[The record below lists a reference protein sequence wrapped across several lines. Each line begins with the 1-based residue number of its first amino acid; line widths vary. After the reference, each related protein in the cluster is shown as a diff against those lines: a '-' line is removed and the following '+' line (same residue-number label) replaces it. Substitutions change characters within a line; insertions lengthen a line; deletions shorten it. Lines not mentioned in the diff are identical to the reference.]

1 MSKSPFVTL
10 IFRGGRF
17 HEAAMP
23 VEVLPELAAYRD
35 LLLAVAKTLFQGA
48 NPERQRLPKGFEAG
62 FRLVLERVDPGSAV
76 PVVSRLSGD
85 PTTMALFPTAFPTA
99 VPPDWFDKARDVV
112 EEGIAAAAKDKPL
125 PTELSREIL
134 ARFNAFGRT
143 LGGDESI
150 VVAQPG
156 KREGAIYDRAVRR
169 KLVLQA
175 QATYEDEVN
184 LLGEVRAADKDAE
197 GFVLRTSDGRK
208 LEVHIPPLFFPLALR
223 SLGDAALVRVRG
235 TGLYDQDG
243 VLVKVT
249 MATDVSLAEEGDE
262 QTRPG
267 CPTPVEAQ
275 VESLGALPSG
285 WYDES
290 SPAYDAAALQ
300 WLAKLL
306 AGVLDGFQLPRPYI
320 YPTPEGVARA
330 EWSGSNW
337 EVVTSFDL
345 GARSADVMA
354 ARNDSQE
361 MHEISVPL
369 SEPGGESKLGR
380 FLIEHLAT
388 H

>member
-1 MSKSPFVTL
+1 MTKSPFVTL

-23 VEVLPELAAYRD
+23 VEALPELAAYQE
-35 LLLAVAKTLFQGA
+35 LVLAVAKKLFQDA
-48 NPERQRLPKGFEAG
+48 NPERRRLPKGFEAG

-76 PVVSRLSGD
+76 PIVSRLSDG
-85 PTTMALFPTAFPTA
+85 PAVRTLFPVA
-99 VPPDWFDKARDVV
+99 VTPDWFDKARDVV
-112 EEGIAAAAKDKPL
+112 EGGIGAAAKDKPL

-156 KREGAIYDRAVRR
+156 KREGAVYDRLVRR

-175 QATYEDEVN
+175 QATYEDDVN

-197 GFVLRTSDGRK
+197 GFVLRTADGRK
-208 LEVHIPPLFFPLALR
+208 LDVRIPPLFFPLALR
-223 SLGDAALVRVRG
+223 SLGEAALVRVRG

-243 VLVKVT
+243 GLVKVT

-267 CPTPVEAQ
+267 CPTPVAAQ
-275 VESLGALPSG
+275 VESLKALAPG
-285 WYDES
+285 WFDES
-290 SPAYDAAALQ
+290 SPAYDAASLH
-300 WLAKLL
+300 WLARLL
-306 AGVLDGFQLPRPYI
+306 TGVLDGFQLPRPYI
-320 YPTPEGVARA
+320 YPTPEGLARA
-330 EWSGSNW
+330 EWSGTSW
-337 EVVTSFDL
+337 EIVTSFDL

-354 ARNDSQE
+354 ARNGSQE
-361 MHEISVPL
+361 MHEITVPL
-369 SEPGGESKLGR
+369 GEPGGESKLGR
-380 FLIEHLAT
+380 FLTEHLAT